1 MNYIC
6 LSRESD
12 IEKRGKDILV
22 YDYNRE
28 IVKLVDAQIWYN
40 YDGDYVEPSEYK
52 KKNCFYLFCLI
63 PFK

>member
-1 MNYIC
+1 MIYIC
-6 LSRESD
+6 LSRECD

-40 YDGDYVEPSEYK
+40 DDGDYVQPCEYK
-52 KKNCFYLFCLI
+52 KKNCFYLFC
-63 PFK
+63 